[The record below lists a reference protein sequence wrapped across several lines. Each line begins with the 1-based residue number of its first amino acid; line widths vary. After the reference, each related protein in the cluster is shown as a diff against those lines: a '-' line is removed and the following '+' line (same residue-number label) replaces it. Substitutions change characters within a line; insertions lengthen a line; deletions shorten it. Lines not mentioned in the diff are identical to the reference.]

1 MRESPPGADKM
12 RERPPGADKAVDRAT
27 ETPRDP
33 YGSDTDEKKL
43 SQFAE
48 EDEAKDSR
56 KHSERDVAHRE
67 ADDTNIVLLQ
77 SDDILRGAEESQCEF
92 MYLRGTGR
100 GGRRVIGG
108 LDEEE
113 ILNNFVRS
121 RTATARMRQAEVTG
135 VHPHAKTPAPAP
147 SPVSAATGTQAVVL
161 TALIAALS
169 VLLG

>member
-1 MRESPPGADKM
+1 MSSHHNASKLHSLPVIRGLGTPPPNMRESPPGADKM

-121 RTATARMRQAEVTG
+121 RTATARMRQAEIRDVR
-135 VHPHAKTPAPAP
+135 HPDC
-147 SPVSAATGTQAVVL
+147 
-161 TALIAALS
+161 LS
-169 VLLG
+169 VRTV